1 MPPVLSHLFVLVGDL
16 ARSRRFYVDLL
27 GLEALL
33 EEDGYLRV
41 GGREGFHIGMEEGTP
56 ERIGSLG
63 IEIVI
68 RVDDVDAAYDR
79 LSALGVSFE
88 SPPAD
93 TEWGARHAWLSDP
106 DGYRL
111 SIYS

>member
-16 ARSRRFYVDLL
+16 ARSRRFYVNLL
-27 GLEALL
+27 GLEVLL

-56 ERIGSLG
+56 GRIGSAG

-68 RVDDVDAAYDR
+68 RVDDVAAAYER

-88 SPPAD
+88 GPPAD
-93 TEWGARHAWLSDP
+93 MEWGARHAWLSDP

-111 SIYS
+111 SVYS